1 VPLANVNLGAA
12 DLVEVDKRVGMAQR
26 LIQSGFDPAS
36 TLSALSLPK
45 IKHTGVPSTQLQPV
59 AQIDPGSPETVYE
72 VK

>member
-1 VPLANVNLGAA
+1 
-12 DLVEVDKRVGMAQR
+12 MAQR